1 MESVIKATAAEGI
14 TERSSYRYKKQW
26 NEFGTVIRLKRGRK
40 TGTVS
45 WLKDE
50 HGDFLIRLVDKNAEI
65 TIAAMHRCLSE
76 TFPDVNEAGFN
87 LHITRNRGW
96 SVKGTPAKIEV
107 PTARGTS
114 ITILGAISSQ
124 DIINVSLRKPTTVSG
139 SKKRRADGK
148 VIETTARV
156 GTRTE
161 HFLFYLNNVVDV
173 LDKNNLRG
181 FYIAMDNSPIHKPN
195 KVRECIEKRG
205 YKCVYLPPYSPFLNP
220 IKEFWSKSL
229 K

>member
-1 MESVIKATAAEGI
+1 MESVRKATAAEGI

-26 NEFGTVIRLKRGRK
+26 NKFGTVIILKR
-40 TGTVS
+40 
-45 WLKDE
+45 D
-50 HGDFLIRLVDKNAEI
+50 
-65 TIAAMHRCLSE
+65 
-76 TFPDVNEAGFN
+76 EAGFN

-124 DIINVSLRKPTTVSG
+124 DIINVSLRKPTTASG

-148 VIETTARV
+148 VIEPTARV

-161 HFLFYLNNVVDV
+161 HSLFYLNNVMDV
-173 LDKNNLRG
+173 LDENNLRG
-181 FYIAMDNSPIHKPN
+181 FYIVMDNSPIHKPN

-205 YKCVYLPPYSPFLNP
+205 YKCVYLPPYSPFLNH
-220 IKEFWSKSL
+220 IEEFWSKVKFGIKRAPFDTGDTLTPRIMESCS
-229 K
+229 KVTQGDCIGWIKHS

>member
-1 MESVIKATAAEGI
+1 MESVRKATAAEGI

-26 NEFGTVIRLKRGRK
+26 NKFGTVIILKR
-40 TGTVS
+40 
-45 WLKDE
+45 D
-50 HGDFLIRLVDKNAEI
+50 
-65 TIAAMHRCLSE
+65 
-76 TFPDVNEAGFN
+76 EAGFN

-124 DIINVSLRKPTTVSG
+124 DIINVSLRKPTTASG

-148 VIETTARV
+148 VIEPTARV

-161 HFLFYLNNVVDV
+161 HSLFYLNNVMDV
-173 LDKNNLRG
+173 LDENNLRG
-181 FYIAMDNSPIHKPN
+181 FYIVMDNSPIHKPN

-205 YKCVYLPPYSPFLNP
+205 YKCVYLPPYSPFLNH
-220 IKEFWSKSL
+220 IEEFWSKSL
-229 K
+229 KEIALDG